1 MSVDWEGM
9 TIKKRYDHISN
20 VLQSQRFLNKEGLGN
35 EVPFFIC
42 PFKVEETDEVEALLG
57 NLKKFLKKSGINVL
71 DINLYDF
78 AVELLKERDIWD
90 QVIASETEYEKDE
103 LFEIFSGVLDAEDYI
118 IPAIAKR
125 MEAERFDILFIT
137 GVGAVFPYIRS
148 SHLLENLQSTAK
160 EKPTVLFFPGQYK
173 FNIEKGAHL
182 VLFNCMPNDR
192 YYRAFNLFD
201 YIV

>member
-1 MSVDWEGM
+1 MSRDWEVM
-9 TIKKRYDHISN
+9 TIKERYDHITH

-42 PFKVEETDEVEALLG
+42 PYKVEETDEVEGLLG
-57 NLKKFLKKSGINVL
+57 NLKKLLKNTGINVL
-71 DINLYDF
+71 DINLYDLSI
-78 AVELLKERDIWD
+78 ELLKERDIWD
-90 QVIASETEYEKDE
+90 QVIASESEYEKDE
-103 LFEIFSGVLDAEDYI
+103 LLEIFSGVLDAEDYI
-118 IPAIAKR
+118 VPAIAQR
-125 MEAERFDILFIT
+125 MEEGSYDILFIT

-160 EKPTVLFFPGQYK
+160 EKPTVLFFPGQYQ
-173 FNIEKGAHL
+173 FNLEKGAHL
-182 VLFNCMPNDR
+182 VLFNRMPNDR